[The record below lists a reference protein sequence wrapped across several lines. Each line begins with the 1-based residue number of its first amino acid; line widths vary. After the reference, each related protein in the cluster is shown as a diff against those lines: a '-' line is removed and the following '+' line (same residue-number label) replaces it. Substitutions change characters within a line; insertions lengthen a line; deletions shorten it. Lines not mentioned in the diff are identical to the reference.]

1 MSRDF
6 LVILI
11 IFEKSICKPGAAR
24 VCSPREYLCYFADLS
39 LFSIIHDKDVDF
51 DQNNRNI
58 WIKYTEINYEV
69 ISIEHWVPKL
79 FSFFTPYHILTVM
92 DYLKHCGHL
101 RHHGVDK

>member
-1 MSRDF
+1 M
-6 LVILI
+6 
-11 IFEKSICKPGAAR
+11 
-24 VCSPREYLCYFADLS
+24 
-39 LFSIIHDKDVDF
+39 IHDKDVDF